1 MKIIHEQGYSQEEC
15 QTYRP
20 VVFSNTVQSMI
31 AIIKAMGQLRITFG
45 DPARAEDARQVGSV
59 KELYSDDLVLPF
71 SLIIVAPGRIE
82 ESGIK
87 WVANMGAYFPCE
99 F

>member
-1 MKIIHEQGYSQEEC
+1 MKIIHEQGYSPEEC

-59 KELYSDDLVLPF
+59 KELYGDDYLLFLLYLGVREEWDKMGGLTNSYF
-71 SLIIVAPGRIE
+71 LFRCDKAPL
-82 ESGIK
+82 
-87 WVANMGAYFPCE
+87 
-99 F
+99 

>member
-1 MKIIHEQGYSQEEC
+1 MKIIHEQGYTPEEC

-45 DPARAEDARQVGSV
+45 DPARAEDARQVRCCCYYCCCLPVFSNT
-59 KELYSDDLVLPF
+59 VLDF
-71 SLIIVAPGRIE
+71 HIFLGD
-82 ESGIK
+82 SGIVK
-87 WVANMGAYFPCE
+87 STSKLPCHE
-99 F
+99 IF